1 MSDPRTPDR
10 SAPTSDSA
18 RRCARALIELADE
31 AQSLG
36 MRHAA
41 RALATAA
48 LARVAAAPRTTSDDL
63 AFAALLTRARRA
75 HGVDVDTL
83 ADAAE

>member
-1 MSDPRTPDR
+1 
-10 SAPTSDSA
+10 
-18 RRCARALIELADE
+18 
-31 AQSLG
+31 

-48 LARVAAAPRTTSDDL
+48 LARVAAAPRTSADDV
-63 AFAALLTRARRA
+63 AFAALLTHARRA
-75 HGVDVDTL
+75 HDVEGDDTF